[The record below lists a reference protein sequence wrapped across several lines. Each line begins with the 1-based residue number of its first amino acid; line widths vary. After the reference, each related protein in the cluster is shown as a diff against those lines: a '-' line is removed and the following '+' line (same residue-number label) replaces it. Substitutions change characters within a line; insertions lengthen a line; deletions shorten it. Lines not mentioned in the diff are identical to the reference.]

1 MKLSWKLINEV
12 INKRITKTEL
22 PNAFKEH
29 DIEVTDHKEIAERF
43 NIYIYIYF
51 VNIGPRLAEKIPEN
65 IINFASYLEKSN
77 VNSIALDQVTERG
90 REIV

>member
-1 MKLSWKLINEV
+1 MNGL
-12 INKRITKTEL
+12 
-22 PNAFKEH
+22 
-29 DIEVTDHKEIAERF
+29 
-43 NIYIYIYF
+43 IYIYF

-77 VNSIALDQVTERG
+77 VNSIALDPVTERE